1 MKVLIVDD
9 DEQLRIALFS
19 TLKHLGHECI
29 LAQNAKE
36 ALNILRKESFDLIL
50 SDLKMPKVDG
60 IDLLKQI
67 KQNNINTPFVIM
79 TAFGTIE
86 TAVLAIKLG
95 AFDFIVKPFSK
106 ETIEKILSLT
116 SSCLKFDC
124 TNKTTYDG
132 DYVFKSEKMQKIL
145 QLIKKVA
152 NTDATV
158 LLSGETGTG
167 KEVVA
172 KLIHASSN
180 RSKQPF
186 ISVNCASIPSNL
198 LESELFGYEKGA
210 FSGAVKTYK
219 GKFEQANGGTLL
231 LDEISE
237 MPLELQAKLL
247 RVLQEKV
254 VDKLGSTESVKI
266 DVRIICTTNRNLAEQ
281 VKNGSFR
288 EDLFYR
294 INVFPIFL
302 SPLRERREDIPDLI
316 NFFIKKYSNKF
327 KKNINGI
334 SNNALEILLNYN
346 WPGNVREL
354 ENTIER
360 AIILSKG
367 ALIDKEDI
375 FLHGIWNNFC

>member
-19 TLKHLGHECI
+19 TFKHLGHECI

-95 AFDFIVKPFSK
+95 AFDFIVKPFSR
-106 ETIEKILSLT
+106 ETIEKILSLS

-124 TNKTTYDG
+124 ASKTTYDG
-132 DYVFKSEKMQKIL
+132 DYVFKSEKMQEIL

-167 KEVVA
+167 KEVIA

-210 FSGAVKTYK
+210 FSGAIKTYK

-254 VDKLGSTESVKI
+254 VDKLGSAESVKI
-266 DVRIICTTNRNLAEQ
+266 DTRIICTTNKNLAEQ

-302 SPLRERREDIPDLI
+302 SPLRERREDIPDLV

-334 SNNALEILLNYN
+334 SNDALEILLGYN

-360 AIILSKG
+360 AIILSKEEF
-367 ALIDKEDI
+367 LKKEDI
-375 FLHGIWNNFC
+375 FLHGI

>member
-1 MKVLIVDD
+1 
-9 DEQLRIALFS
+9 
-19 TLKHLGHECI
+19 
-29 LAQNAKE
+29 
-36 ALNILRKESFDLIL
+36 
-50 SDLKMPKVDG
+50 
-60 IDLLKQI
+60 
-67 KQNNINTPFVIM
+67 
-79 TAFGTIE
+79 
-86 TAVLAIKLG
+86 G